1 MQNATY
7 TQAQQNAFVAKLQ
20 HTQVHAVDVQH
31 GLMLAYTDTG
41 CAYSMGDDVW
51 EATGEAQQGE
61 VYLREEFVCEY
72 STDET
77 TLYLHFE
84 DENFTKRYTND
95 EEGWAHLGT
104 LGSTLL
110 KKKPDFDARNYGY
123 TKLLPLIKRMNHFEI
138 DERETGKNKTKNV
151 YIRIRG

>member
-1 MQNATY
+1 MLAHKHETLYNTYMLNNYSKANMQNATY

-95 EEGWAHLGT
+95 EEGWAQA
-104 LGSTLL
+104 
-110 KKKPDFDARNYGY
+110 ARDS
-123 TKLLPLIKRMNHFEI
+123 FECN
-138 DERETGKNKTKNV
+138 DL
-151 YIRIRG
+151 